1 MSISRRFTGKVIPM
15 SIVSNNI
22 KYLRRLNGLTQEQ
35 FARKIAIK
43 RSLLG
48 AYEEARANPNL
59 TNLKNMA
66 AAFGVSVD
74 NLLKNDLRRLR
85 ETPEMSLPLAASRQM
100 TVSHSGAMP
109 QPTPTRTPGYTEP
122 QPLSKIMETYQ
133 QPEQPLRQV
142 SRQISLKPVSGE
154 THSQPAHYNQHPQSA
169 TPQSGVPQPAPQP
182 EAFQQPA
189 FRQPPV
195 PQHSA
200 VPQPAAGIPTFNNQY
215 QTPQFN
221 AAVEQPAQ
229 HFPTIQWVA
238 RNKQAEY
245 IANFQNPAYLNSLP
259 LFQLPNLPSGYYRA
273 FERGDDFMYPGSILV
288 GTFIRN
294 WYEIK
299 DGMQYVFLL
308 RSHGLIYR
316 NVLNQVKTSGILLLT
331 SDNASVEELEVP
343 LQDVLEVWEVK
354 AFVSVQMPVPQ
365 PSLERVTQLVDEL
378 QMELSQYR
386 Q

>member
-1 MSISRRFTGKVIPM
+1 M

-142 SRQISLKPVSGE
+142 SRSISLKPVSGE
-154 THSQPAHYNQHPQSA
+154 THQPGAPQPGAPQPGAPQPVPTQPIQQFNTASQQGTHYNQPVA
-169 TPQSGVPQPAPQP
+169 PRPAPQQ
-182 EAFQQPA
+182 EVFQQPS
-189 FRQPPV
+189 P
-195 PQHSA
+195 
-200 VPQPAAGIPTFNNQY
+200 GIPTFNNQY

-229 HFPTIQWVA
+229 PFPTIQWVA
-238 RNKQAEY
+238 RSKQAEY
-245 IANFQNPAYLNSLP
+245 VANFQNPAYLNGLP

-273 FERGDDFMYPGSILV
+273 FESGEDFMYPGSILV

-294 WYEIK
+294 WYDIK

-316 NVLNQVKTSGILLLT
+316 NVFNQVKTAGILLLT

-343 LQDVLEVWEVK
+343 LQDVLEVWEVR
-354 AFVSVQMPVPQ
+354 AFVSVQLPVPQ